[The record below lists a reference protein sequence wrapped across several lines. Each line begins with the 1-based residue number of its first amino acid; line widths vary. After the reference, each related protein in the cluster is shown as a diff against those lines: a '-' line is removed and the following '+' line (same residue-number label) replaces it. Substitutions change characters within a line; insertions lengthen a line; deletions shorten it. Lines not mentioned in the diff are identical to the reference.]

1 MSIGR
6 MGVIQ
11 AGQPAKQCPTLAEM
25 TADATAT
32 AEQIAKGETAY
43 VKGAKVTGTYEPEPC
58 PTLAEMTAD
67 ATATAAQIAE
77 GKTAYVKGVNV
88 TGTMPQTIDVAAA
101 GIKLGGS
108 TFSTIPDYF
117 DFSAVTDA
125 SDMFVGSNI
134 VSVDGLDLSAATNA
148 ASCFASCFSLQEVN
162 DVDFS
167 SLEDARSLFA
177 SCSALVSVT
186 GNFISVKNASSMFSF
201 TKIRDIMLRMAPT
214 DTSGMFSDCYSLLGV
229 QGIDFT
235 GVVNANN
242 MFIRCTELSWFINPT
257 PINCS
262 LYLGNSP
269 KLNPSDA
276 ISSIL
281 ERLVDLTGQQSKS
294 ITFNSALQSSIPAED
309 ILSATDKNWV
319 ISFT

>member
-1 MSIGR
+1 MLGL
-6 MGVIQ
+6 GKLGLVQ

-32 AEQIAKGETAY
+32 AAQIAKGETAY
-43 VKGAKVTGTYEPEPC
+43 VKG
-58 PTLAEMTAD
+58 
-67 ATATAAQIAE
+67 
-77 GKTAYVKGVNV
+77 VKV
-88 TGTMPQTIDVAAA
+88 TGTMPQTINVAAA

-108 TFSTIPDYF
+108 TFATIPDYF

-125 SDMFVGSNI
+125 SGMFVGSNI
-134 VSVDGLDLSAATNA
+134 VSIDGLDFSAVTNA
-148 ASCFASCFSLQEVN
+148 DSMFASCFSLQEVN

-167 SLEDARSLFA
+167 AVEDASSLFG

-186 GNFISVKNASSMFSF
+186 GNFISVKNANSMFSF
-201 TKIRDIMLRMAPT
+201 TKIHDVMLRMAPT
-214 DTSGMFSDCYSLLGV
+214 DTSGMFTDCYSLTSV

-235 GVVNANN
+235 NVANANN
-242 MFIRCTELSWFINPT
+242 MFIRCTELTWFVNPT

-276 ISSIL
+276 IGSIL

-294 ITFNSALQSSIPAED
+294 ITFNSALQSAIPSED
-309 ILSATDKNWV
+309 ILAATDKNWV